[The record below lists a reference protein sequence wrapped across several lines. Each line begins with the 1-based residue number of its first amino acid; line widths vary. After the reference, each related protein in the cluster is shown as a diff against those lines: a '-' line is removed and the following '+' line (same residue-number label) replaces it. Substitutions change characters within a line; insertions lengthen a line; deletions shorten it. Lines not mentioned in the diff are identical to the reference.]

1 MAKKSSGASRR
12 KISSKE
18 KRSAWLFH
26 HRQMMVGSIKQIMN
40 KPLSSAL
47 TWLVIA
53 ISLSLPS
60 LLFVALDN
68 ITDRTADLQ
77 KGGRITLFLHSYVSE
92 NEALDIVESL
102 QARDEIKSAEFLSK
116 ELAWEQ
122 MQQQFVGQKISQ
134 LVNQNPLPSAIEV
147 IPKQDDLESIERLQL
162 VLENLGVVSEIL
174 VDMAW
179 VERLNAWLL
188 VIKQTVW
195 VIATLL
201 ALTVL
206 LVVGNTIR
214 LNIEAHREE
223 ITVSKLVG
231 ATDAF
236 VRRGFLYMGFWYG
249 FLGAIGAWIVVF
261 ICSLLLQQPLK
272 ILEQNYGGMSFS
284 VMQWDI
290 GGTIY
295 LLLGSIFCAMIGAW
309 LAVWRHLRDIN
320 PA

>member
-12 KISSKE
+12 KLSLKE
-18 KRSAWLFH
+18 KRSAWAFH
-26 HRQMMVGSIKQIMN
+26 HRQMAASSIKQIVQ

-47 TWLVIA
+47 TWMVIA

-68 ITDRTADLQ
+68 ITDQTANLQ
-77 KGGRITLFLHSYVSE
+77 KGGRITLFLQSYATES
-92 NEALDIVESL
+92 EALKIVRSLES
-102 QARDEIKSAEFLSK
+102 RNEVKSASYISK
-116 ELAWEQ
+116 ESAWQ
-122 MQQQFVGQKISQ
+122 DMQQHFVGLSISQ
-134 LVNQNPLPSAIEV
+134 LVSQNPLPSAIEV
-147 IPKQDDLESIERLQL
+147 IPENDDLESIERLQL
-162 VLENLGVVSEIL
+162 VLENLGPVSEVL

-188 VIKQTVW
+188 VIKQAVW
-195 VIATLL
+195 VIAILL
-201 ALTVL
+201 AITVL

-249 FLGAIGAWIVVF
+249 LLGAIGAWIVVF
-261 ICSLLLQQPLK
+261 ICALLLKSPLQA
-272 ILEQNYGGMSFS
+272 LEINYGDVSFS
-284 VMQWDI
+284 VMRWDTQ
-290 GGTIY
+290 GTIY
-295 LLLGSIFCAMIGAW
+295 LLAGSIFCGMVGAW

-320 PA
+320 PS

>member
-1 MAKKSSGASRR
+1 MPKKSSGASRR
-12 KISSKE
+12 KLSLKE
-18 KRSAWLFH
+18 KRSAWLYH
-26 HRQMMVGSIKQIMN
+26 HRQMAVSSIKQIMH

-47 TWLVIA
+47 TWMVIA

-68 ITDRTADLQ
+68 ITQKTENLQ
-77 KGGRITLFLHSYVSE
+77 KGGHITLFLQPYVSE
-92 NEALDIVESL
+92 VEALELVESL
-102 QARDEIKSAEFLSK
+102 QSRDEIKSANYISK
-116 ELAWEQ
+116 DKAWQ
-122 MQQQFVGQKISQ
+122 DMQQRFAGQQISQ

-147 IPKQDDLESIERLQL
+147 IPTNDDLESIERLQL

-188 VIKQTVW
+188 VVKQTVW
-195 VIATLL
+195 VIACLL
-201 ALTVL
+201 GFTVL

-249 FLGAIGAWIVVF
+249 LLGAIGAWIVVF
-261 ICSLLLQQPLK
+261 ICALILQQPLQM
-272 ILEQNYGGMSFS
+272 LEQNYGGMSFS
-284 VMQWDI
+284 VMQWNI
-290 GGTIY
+290 RGTFY
-295 LLLGSIFCAMIGAW
+295 LLAGSIFCGMFGAW

-320 PA
+320 PT